1 MLPPSYSLFVD
12 ENEKLILRP
21 NSENNQS
28 LLPSLP
34 KNQEDIFNI
43 VDETPSSSGINKDK
57 GLNID

>member
-1 MLPPSYSLFVD
+1 MSPPSYLLFID
-12 ENEKLILRP
+12 ENEKFILRP

-34 KNQEDIFNI
+34 INQEDIFNS
-43 VDETPSSSGINKDK
+43 VDETPSSSGINKGK